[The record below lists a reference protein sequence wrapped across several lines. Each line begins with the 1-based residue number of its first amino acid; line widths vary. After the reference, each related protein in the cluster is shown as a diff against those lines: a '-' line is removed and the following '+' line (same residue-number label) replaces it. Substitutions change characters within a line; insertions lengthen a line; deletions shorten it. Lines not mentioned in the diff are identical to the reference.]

1 MIAISFL
8 CNSNP
13 YSLLLLSSCLFQRHS
28 NGHRGAALRQGMRR
42 DANATRSATVSDGT
56 GPTRSLSLSDT
67 FPAFALWLHRVP
79 GVGRNGTGRGRH
91 GQRQQRDQRGRQQQR
106 GKDTRYA
113 CCYFLSLFLYF
124 HLFFI
129 SLFFFSDYFFSGKYN
144 NRRGAKG
151 KGRSDGTGHT
161 RAAIT
166 TWDNTEGA
174 DGGTSSFCFVL
185 WTLLDYFYHFSSFPI
200 ISFSVEYN
208 NMRPGR
214 GRPTRAAM
222 ATSNGTGRE
231 RARQVRLL
239 SSVTVFLPTLLF
251 SSSHFYY
258 LFCRKLK
265 QQTRR
270 GRVGLDRTG
279 RRRR

>member
-1 MIAISFL
+1 MA
-8 CNSNP
+8 
-13 YSLLLLSSCLFQRHS
+13 
-28 NGHRGAALRQGMRR
+28 GA
-42 DANATRSATVSDGT
+42 
-56 GPTRSLSLSDT
+56 
-67 FPAFALWLHRVP
+67 
-79 GVGRNGTGRGRH
+79 GRNGTR
-91 GQRQQRDQRGRQQQR
+91 RDDA
-106 GKDTRYA
+106 DTGSRSNGIDA
-113 CCYFLSLFLYF
+113 GGNSTAWEGPVRMLLFLSLFLYF

-239 SSVTVFLPTLLF
+239 SSVTVFFLL
-251 SSSHFYY
+251 SSFLLLTFTISFAKNYSN
-258 LFCRKLK
+258 R
-265 QQTRR
+265 QDGEEWDGIGRDDVGGDSNAGRDR
-270 GRVGLDRTG
+270 GKAGG
-279 RRRR
+279 RRR